1 MTSPTRSRQTFER
14 LGIPEA
20 ERKFL
25 AGVGAQYDSEVVYHS
40 VKEELSKIGVVF
52 MGTDQA
58 LKEYPEIF
66 RKHFGTVVPA
76 EDNKF
81 SALNAAVWSGGSF
94 VYVPKGVEVPLP
106 LQAYFRING
115 ENTGQFER
123 TLIVVDEGAKVHY
136 IEGCTAPIYAT
147 ESLHVAVVEVIAL
160 PGAQVRYTTIQN
172 WSNDVYNL
180 VTKRAHA
187 HENSTVEWIDA
198 NTGSRLTMK
207 YPAIYLRGEGATADI
222 ISVAVAGKGQ
232 HQDTGAKAVHLAP
245 NTRSRIVSKSVSK
258 DGGRATYRG
267 NLKVAPGA
275 TNVVASVR
283 CDALMLDDQSRSDTY
298 PYIDI
303 QEDDTTMSHEA
314 TVGKVS
320 AEQVFYLMSRGL
332 TENEATEPDRPGLP
346 RGLHQGTAHGVR
358 DRVQPAREARD
369 GGVARMTAPTGE
381 AAPTEG
387 SAPAPRQRP
396 VRRALDDLG
405 LVVTAEHVDR
415 IAADEPAWL
424 ADDRRAAF
432 ELYKALPGES
442 NRLYTPYIDLR
453 PAQLADAAL
462 AVDGAATAA
471 TDKLAEGADAIAE
484 LVEGRDVAIELSD
497 AARDAGVTVR
507 LLHDDLDAVRDLL
520 TRPDALPADD
530 KYAQLTRAAWTQG
543 LLIDVP
549 AGVQLEHPI
558 VVRWVLGE
566 GDRALL
572 TRTLV
577 RLGEGAHASV
587 VEELVPSERTTGDG
601 PQAFFAGTA
610 EVVLGPKASLRLS
623 SLQELPSNLVAFQH
637 RTASIG
643 EGAELRWALA
653 QLGSRLVRSRVDNR
667 LEGDHSSVEQ
677 VEIVFGG
684 ADQLFDLTSYTTH
697 IGRDTTGNLL
707 SKGALLDRSR
717 SYMKGLITID
727 RSAIGTDSYLGEFG
741 MNLSKAARAVAI
753 PSLEIDQPDCRRAA
767 HSSSVGPIDETQ
779 LFYLESR
786 GIPPDEARKFIV
798 LGFLEP
804 VVARVPLADV
814 QDRLRELLEAKWAA
828 GTVDSAAA

>member
-1 MTSPTRSRQTFER
+1 
-14 LGIPEA
+14 
-20 ERKFL
+20 
-25 AGVGAQYDSEVVYHS
+25 
-40 VKEELSKIGVVF
+40 
-52 MGTDQA
+52 
-58 LKEYPEIF
+58 
-66 RKHFGTVVPA
+66 
-76 EDNKF
+76 
-81 SALNAAVWSGGSF
+81 
-94 VYVPKGVEVPLP
+94 
-106 LQAYFRING
+106 
-115 ENTGQFER
+115 
-123 TLIVVDEGAKVHY
+123 
-136 IEGCTAPIYAT
+136 
-147 ESLHVAVVEVIAL
+147 
-160 PGAQVRYTTIQN
+160 
-172 WSNDVYNL
+172 
-180 VTKRAHA
+180 
-187 HENSTVEWIDA
+187 
-198 NTGSRLTMK
+198 
-207 YPAIYLRGEGATADI
+207 
-222 ISVAVAGKGQ
+222 
-232 HQDTGAKAVHLAP
+232 
-245 NTRSRIVSKSVSK
+245 
-258 DGGRATYRG
+258 
-267 NLKVAPGA
+267 
-275 TNVVASVR
+275 
-283 CDALMLDDQSRSDTY
+283 
-298 PYIDI
+298 
-303 QEDDTTMSHEA
+303 
-314 TVGKVS
+314 
-320 AEQVFYLMSRGL
+320 
-332 TENEATEPDRPGLP
+332 
-346 RGLHQGTAHGVR
+346 
-358 DRVQPAREARD
+358 
-369 GGVARMTAPTGE
+369 MTAPTGE

-405 LVVTAEHVDR
+405 LVVTAEHIDR

-432 ELYKALPGES
+432 EAVQSAARRVEPPLHAVH
-442 NRLYTPYIDLR
+442 R
-453 PAQLADAAL
+453 PASPPSWPTPRSRWTVRRRAQRSE
-462 AVDGAATAA
+462 
-471 TDKLAEGADAIAE
+471 LAEGADAIAE

-497 AARDAGVTVR
+497 AARGAGVTVR

-520 TRPDALPADD
+520 TRPDALPAND
-530 KYAQLTRAAWTQG
+530 KFAQLTRAAWTQG

-587 VEELVPSERTTGDG
+587 VEELVPSDRATGDG

-637 RTASIG
+637 RIASIG